1 MKRKPPHAMTY
12 GGGSFGQAQQQ
23 FLISPAPLFVQVSSR
38 ARIKDAEVL
47 STTKDDFSSATASTI
62 DGFNRADAIRFLIEH
77 IADLAAPDG
86 AAVPVILKDGSA
98 VFIAAE
104 AARAM
109 AAAAPAGGCA

>member
-1 MKRKPPHAMTY
+1 MVFITKED
-12 GGGSFGQAQQQ
+12 
-23 FLISPAPLFVQVSSR
+23 SPSV
-38 ARIKDAEVL
+38 DA
-47 STTKDDFSSATASTI
+47 SKAA
-62 DGFNRADAIRFLIEH
+62 GFNRADAIRFLVEH

-109 AAAAPAGGCA
+109 AATALAGGCA